1 MNFCGDIKKREK
13 ILNTNHFKDLKL
25 SYLSRYNCS
34 NYVNDKQKICTAV
47 AKELILN
54 YMLGKCYSKQ
64 SLLKGIFTLVTAVF
78 CEYMPRYFKNAWL
91 NFQHPSIEEVSST
104 VDSLKMLKS
113 KTSFHLF
120 WCKCSDTRQLD

>member
-34 NYVNDKQKICTAV
+34 NYVNDKQKICTAL
-47 AKELILN
+47 ATELILN

-78 CEYMPRYFKNAWL
+78 CEYMPRYLKNA
-91 NFQHPSIEEVSST
+91 
-104 VDSLKMLKS
+104 
-113 KTSFHLF
+113 
-120 WCKCSDTRQLD
+120 